1 MDIWIKEF
9 SELVQQLLG
18 GPDSGIEYAVLV
30 AVVAASL
37 ILAMYLVG
45 SAMRIPNL
53 GIVRRILA
61 LVIGIGFLMT
71 VWVGVQKYLLPFVEV
86 EWLRL
91 AVKFGVP
98 LVAGMAV
105 VIPIQQVI
113 FRSSYVATLITFVA
127 SIALAGLLVVLTNA
141 VLGAVLGGEKE
152 SATIK
157 HRRDAIN
164 SVIEQ

>member
-1 MDIWIKEF
+1 MDIWMREF
-9 SELVQQLLG
+9 SELSRQLLG
-18 GPDSGIEYAVLV
+18 GPESFTEYAVLV
-30 AVVAASL
+30 AVVIVTL

-53 GIVRRILA
+53 GIIRRLLA

-71 VWVGVQKYLLPFVEV
+71 VWVGVQKYLLPFVEI

-91 AVKFGVP
+91 AVKIGVP
-98 LVAGMAV
+98 LVAGLVV

-113 FRSSYVATLITFVA
+113 FRSSYVATLITFAA
-127 SIALAGLLVVLTNA
+127 SIVLAGLLVVLTNA

-157 HRRDAIN
+157 NRRDAIN